1 MLIRLAIAGGV
12 VLGAFIA
19 GRLVKKMLEGVRGE
33 GLVFLWLR
41 EVGSD
46 VFWLVSGVGI
56 WGGVAIA
63 VSEVRVYAIARF
75 LVLFQVFLFV
85 ALAGVAFISIAS
97 KVLEERI
104 KDMEDLSPRDKVNYL
119 TFIPVAAS
127 IIKMVLWVCSL
138 IGLLGVSGFDIS
150 PILNLGAVIFAVFG
164 IAGQDSIK
172 DVLSTVKI
180 FWDRVLYVGSVVKF
194 PGMKQG
200 TVVSITL
207 WNTKVLLDGEPKTYY
222 LIANRDVNKL
232 IIISHPL

>member
-1 MLIRLAIAGGV
+1 
-12 VLGAFIA
+12 
-19 GRLVKKMLEGVRGE
+19 
-33 GLVFLWLR
+33 
-41 EVGSD
+41 
-46 VFWLVSGVGI
+46 
-56 WGGVAIA
+56 
-63 VSEVRVYAIARF
+63 
-75 LVLFQVFLFV
+75 LFQVFLFV